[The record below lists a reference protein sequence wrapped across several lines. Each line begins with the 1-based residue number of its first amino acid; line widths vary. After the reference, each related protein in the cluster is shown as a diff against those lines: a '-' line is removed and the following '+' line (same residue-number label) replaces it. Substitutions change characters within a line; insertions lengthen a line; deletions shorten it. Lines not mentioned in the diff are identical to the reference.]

1 MRSVDDPG
9 SIIRDALTNDKQRDS
24 KEEKCIGRFDI
35 CLIKCSPTCIVE
47 GIIATDMTAKF
58 KTAAIEQKLPL
69 GRLGQPHEIASMVSF
84 LADKG
89 TYITGQDIMVDG
101 GLDMKF

>member
-1 MRSVDDPG
+1 
-9 SIIRDALTNDKQRDS
+9 
-24 KEEKCIGRFDI
+24 
-35 CLIKCSPTCIVE
+35 
-47 GIIATDMTAKF
+47 MTANL
-58 KTAAIEQKLPL
+58 KTSLIEKKLPL
-69 GRLGQPHEIASMVSF
+69 GRLGEPHEIASMVTF